1 LQPVAKRAGLASIA
15 ELVTKL
21 RAGDLR
27 LREDV
32 IEAMTTNE
40 TSFFRD
46 SHPFQALRKDV
57 LPAIIQARKAVK
69 SLDIWC
75 AACSSG
81 QEPYTIAMTLK
92 EHFPELA
99 TWKVRIL
106 CTDISNEM
114 IEKARNG
121 IYSQIEVNRGLPAP
135 LMIKYFKQDGS
146 NWIIDQKLRSM
157 LTFKNVNLAQ
167 SFPAIGQVDLIFVR
181 NVLIYFSPDTKKD
194 ILERMAKVLRPEGFL
209 ALGSTETTLN
219 ITEAYERIAF
229 GRAAFYKV
237 RK

>member
-1 LQPVAKRAGLASIA
+1 
-15 ELVTKL
+15 
-21 RAGDLR
+21 
-27 LREDV
+27 
-32 IEAMTTNE
+32 
-40 TSFFRD
+40 
-46 SHPFQALRKDV
+46 
-57 LPAIIQARKAVK
+57 
-69 SLDIWC
+69 
-75 AACSSG
+75 
-81 QEPYTIAMTLK
+81 MTLK